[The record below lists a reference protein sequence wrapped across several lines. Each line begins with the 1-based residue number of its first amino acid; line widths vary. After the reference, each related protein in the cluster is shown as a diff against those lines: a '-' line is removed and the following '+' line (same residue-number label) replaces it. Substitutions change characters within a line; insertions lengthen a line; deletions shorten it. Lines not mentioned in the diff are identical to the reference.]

1 MKLTQLLYNVGLAM
15 VTICSG
21 LLVGCGSPAENAG
34 APAGTEG
41 ASMESSAGQNWAKS
55 FSYGARRYEEPR
67 TLEELQAIIRQSDRL
82 KPLGSR
88 HSFSKV
94 ADTEGTL
101 VSMQH
106 FAEIGEVDPKLMTV
120 TVGGGV
126 RYGDLCQRL
135 DAQGYAL
142 HNLASLPHISIAGA
156 ISTGTHG
163 SGSGNG
169 NLTTAVEALEL
180 VTPMGDVR
188 HFSRNQQ
195 SGTFDGVVVGLGA
208 LGFITKV
215 TLRVQPRFEMR
226 QYVFEDLPL
235 ASLQQHFDAVM
246 DAAYSVSLFTTWGTG
261 GIEEVW
267 VKSRTDSAKPFDA
280 TPLFFGAKAAAKDL
294 HPIRALSPE
303 HCTPQLG
310 VAGPW
315 HERLPH
321 FKMGF
326 TPSSGEELQSEFFV
340 ARKDALP
347 ALNAIFALHEKVAP
361 VLQISEVRAVKGDD
375 LWLSPASGR
384 DSIAIHFTWKK
395 DEAGV
400 LAVLPFVEAALRPY
414 GARPHWGKVFT
425 VAPEDLQG
433 RYPKLEAFRALR
445 RELDPEGKLRNPFVD
460 AIVGN

>member
-1 MKLTQLLYNVGLAM
+1 MVIALLLA
-15 VTICSG
+15 
-21 LLVGCGSPAENAG
+21 GC
-34 APAGTEG
+34 APSRPREGG
-41 ASMESSAGQNWAKS
+41 ASVEYSAGQNWAKT
-55 FSYGARRYEEPR
+55 FSYAATKVAEPR
-67 TLEELQAIIRQSDRL
+67 TVAELQAVIQESERL

-106 FAEIGEVDPKLMTV
+106 FAEIGDVDAAAMTV

-126 RYGDLCQRL
+126 KYGDLCERL

-169 NLTTAVEALEL
+169 NLATAVEAMEL
-180 VTPMGDVR
+180 VTPSGEVR
-188 HFSRNQQ
+188 RLSRQQ
-195 SGTFDGVVVGLGA
+195 QGEQFDGMVVGLGT
-208 LGFITKV
+208 LGFVTKV
-215 TLRVQPRFEMR
+215 TLQVQPRFEMR
-226 QYVFEDLPL
+226 QYVYEDLPVS
-235 ASLQQHFDAVM
+235 SLEQSLDAVM
-246 DAAYSVSLFTTWGTG
+246 DAAYSVSLFTTWGQG

-267 VKSRTDSAKPFDA
+267 VKTRTGAGQPFA
-280 TPLFFGAKAAAKDL
+280 APSTFHGAKAATKNL
-294 HPIRALSPE
+294 HPIRELSPE
-303 HCTPQLG
+303 HCTPQMG
-310 VAGPW
+310 IPGPW
-315 HERLPH
+315 YERLPH

-347 ALNAIFALHEKVAP
+347 AMRAIFALHDKVAP
-361 VLQISEVRAVKGDD
+361 VLQISEVRAIKGDNF
-375 LWLSPASGR
+375 WLSPAFGR

-400 LAVLPFVEAALRPY
+400 LAVLPLVEAALKPY

-425 VAPEDLQG
+425 MAPGELQQQ
-433 RYPKLEAFRALR
+433 YPKLESFRALM
-445 RELDPEGKLRNPFVD
+445 REFDPAGKLRNRFSEAYLNP
-460 AIVGN
+460 

>member
-1 MKLTQLLYNVGLAM
+1 MGSERQM
-15 VTICSG
+15 VTAPMIAVLVAG
-21 LLVGCGSPAENAG
+21 LLFHGCASPRSGEG
-34 APAGTEG
+34 G
-41 ASMESSAGQNWAKS
+41 ASMENSAGQNWAKT
-55 FSYGARRYEEPR
+55 FSYAASKIAEPR
-67 TLEELQAIIRQSDRL
+67 TVEELQAVIQQSQHL

-94 ADTEGTL
+94 ADTQGTL

-106 FAEIGEVDPKLMTV
+106 FAGIGQVDAATMTV

-126 RYGDLCQRL
+126 RYGDLCEQL

-169 NLTTAVEALEL
+169 NLATAVEAMEL
-180 VTPMGDVR
+180 VTPSGEVR
-188 HFSRNQQ
+188 HLSRQQ
-195 SGTFDGVVVGLGA
+195 HGERFEGMVVGLGA
-208 LGFITKV
+208 LGFITKL
-215 TLRVQPRFEMR
+215 TLKVQPRFEMR
-226 QYVFEDLPL
+226 QHVYEDLPIS
-235 ASLQQHFDAVM
+235 SLEQSFDAVM
-246 DAAYSVSLFTTWGTG
+246 DAGYSVSLFTTWSQG

-267 VKSRTDSAKPFDA
+267 VKERADAGQPFA
-280 TPLFFGAKAAAKDL
+280 ASPAFHGAKTATKDL
-294 HPIRALSPE
+294 HPIRELSPE
-303 HCTPQLG
+303 HCTPQMG
-310 VAGPW
+310 IPGPW
-315 HERLPH
+315 YERLPH

-347 ALNAIFALHEKVAP
+347 ALKAIFALHDKVAP
-361 VLQISEVRAVKGDD
+361 VLQISELRAIKGDN
-375 LWLSPASGR
+375 LWLSPAYGR

-400 LAVLPFVEAALRPY
+400 LAVLPLVEAALKPF

-425 VAPEDLQG
+425 MAPRDLQQQ
-433 RYPKLEAFRALR
+433 YPKLAAFRALM
-445 RELDPEGKLRNPFVD
+445 REFDPAGKLRNEFTQMYLEP
-460 AIVGN
+460 

>member
-1 MKLTQLLYNVGLAM
+1 MGSERQMVTAPMATVLVVGLLLHGCAAPR
-15 VTICSG
+15 SG
-21 LLVGCGSPAENAG
+21 EG
-34 APAGTEG
+34 G
-41 ASMESSAGQNWAKS
+41 ASMENSAGQNWAKT
-55 FSYGARRYEEPR
+55 FSYAASKIAEPR
-67 TLEELQAIIRQSDRL
+67 TVEELQAVIQQSQHL

-94 ADTEGTL
+94 ADTQGTL

-106 FAEIGEVDPKLMTV
+106 FAEIGEVDAATMTV

-126 RYGDLCQRL
+126 KYGDLCERL
-135 DAQGYAL
+135 DARGYAL

-169 NLTTAVEALEL
+169 NLATAVEAMEL
-180 VTPMGDVR
+180 VTPSGEVR
-188 HFSRNQQ
+188 HLSRQQ
-195 SGTFDGVVVGLGA
+195 QGERFEGMVVGLGGA
-208 LGFITKV
+208 RLHHETNAPGAA
-215 TLRVQPRFEMR
+215 TLRDAAVCVRR
-226 QYVFEDLPL
+226 SSDLF
-235 ASLQQHFDAVM
+235 AGAEFDAVM
-246 DAAYSVSLFTTWGTG
+246 DAGYSVSLFTTWSQR

-267 VKSRTDSAKPFDA
+267 VKERADAGQPFA
-280 TPLFFGAKAAAKDL
+280 ASPTFHGAKAATKDL

-310 VAGPW
+310 IPGPW
-315 HERLPH
+315 YERLPH
-321 FKMGF
+321 FRMGF

-347 ALNAIFALHEKVAP
+347 ALKAIVALHEKVAP
-361 VLQISEVRAVKGDD
+361 VLQISELRAIKGDN
-375 LWLSPASGR
+375 LWLSPAYGR

-400 LAVLPFVEAALRPY
+400 LAVLPLLEAALKPF

-425 VAPEDLQG
+425 MAPRDLQQQ
-433 RYPKLEAFRALR
+433 YPKLEAFRALM
-445 RELDPEGKLRNPFVD
+445 REFDPAGKLRNEFTQMYLEP
-460 AIVGN
+460 